1 MAAAAG
7 YLTEHKRTPAVKL
20 PSREQAHTSNP
31 KAARSIVSGDM
42 STSVELARR
51 DKLVRRI
58 RDLGAAD
65 VAVAGGKGANL
76 GELACAGFPV
86 PDGFVLT
93 TAAYAIAAQAA
104 GVDPRDPAGAAERL
118 RTAPVPGVIVATA
131 RDAYAAMGGGPV
143 AVRSSATA
151 EDLPGASSA
160 GQHDTILNVTGEE
173 ALLDAVRRCWASL
186 WNERAVAYRA
196 ANGIDDTTV
205 ALAVVV
211 QRMVEAAV
219 AGVLFTANPITGTR
233 RRAAIDAVRG
243 LADALVSGAVDP
255 DHYLVDAG
263 SGRVMDRCGDALDDG
278 RLRELAAMGV
288 RVEAHYGAPQDIEWA
303 VDHGGKLW
311 LVQSRAITTLY
322 PLPADAPDPDRD
334 LRVYFS
340 ANVAQGFFDPFTP
353 MGVETFRLISG
364 SLAAALG
371 RPMRDPIRANPVL
384 KEAGCGSSPTLR
396 RSCEARWAGTCSAGR
411 SESWRPAVPAS
422 SRRSSTI
429 RDCCQAIVDQC
440 LPR

>member
-1 MAAAAG
+1 MSC
-7 YLTEHKRTPAVKL
+7 RRP
-20 PSREQAHTSNP
+20 PQREQANASSP
-31 KAARSIVSGDM
+31 KAARCIVSGDM

-51 DKLVRRI
+51 DRLVRRI
-58 RDLGAAD
+58 LDLGAAD

-93 TAAYAIAAQAA
+93 TAAYAVAARAA
-104 GVDPRDPAGAAERL
+104 GVDPRDPAAAAERL
-118 RTAPVPGVIVATA
+118 RTAPVPGAIAATA
-131 RDAYAAMGGGPV
+131 RDAYAALGGGPV

-151 EDLPGASSA
+151 EDLPGASFA
-160 GQHDTILNVTGEE
+160 GQQDTILNVTGEE

-186 WNERAVAYRA
+186 WNERAVVYRA

-211 QRMVEAAV
+211 QRMVDAAV

-353 MGVETFRLISG
+353 MGVETFRLIAG

-371 RPMRDPIRANPVL
+371 KPMRDPMCANPVL
-384 KEAGCGSSPTLR
+384 KEAGMRIFADLTEVVRSPLGRRLLGGHSGSWRLAVPDSSPH
-396 RSCEARWAGTCSAGR
+396 
-411 SESWRPAVPAS
+411 
-422 SRRSSTI
+422 SSTI
-429 RDCCQAIVDQC
+429 PDCRQAIVDQC